1 MKKILLITSVLIL
14 LCVLLVSCN
23 KLIDDENSKGAAQN
37 EASLTDLSVP
47 LDFSDYNVSITE
59 DDETS
64 NVDISSPEESN
75 PPEDSNPEENS
86 ETEESQTEV
95 VESYVW
101 YGQKELDQW
110 FAEKKAYVEAL
121 TGKNRTSDGKHLRYY
136 EGITDP
142 IVGYINEKAG
152 TDKLNGILQNEYS
165 KMFAGTQD
173 SNTPAVLEYYGIT
186 KEEYVALLNST
197 LPAAPE
203 GEKPNFMYQLQVYH
217 YDALFAEQYW
227 NHPFYLVSD
236 YVPPEI
242 DSYYTSLEDR
252 GGYTKR
258 YYRIDRLL
266 IEYVGV
272 DEFEKWLEEKED
284 VDQNILDFVEYFGI
298 TREIYEDIYR
308 ETCYLV
314 DMYGAKWH
322 RLPYNTDYL
331 FGTPEMQDEY
341 FKVHPLN

>member
-23 KLIDDENSKGAAQN
+23 KLIDDENSKGAVQN
-37 EASLTDLSVP
+37 EASLNELSVP
-47 LDFSDYNVSITE
+47 LNVSDYNVSITE
-59 DDETS
+59 ESDTS
-64 NVDISSPEESN
+64 KIDVSVPEESSVSEE
-75 PPEDSNPEENS
+75 PPSEIS

-95 VESYVW
+95 TEAYVW

-110 FAEKKAYVEAL
+110 YANYKAEIEAR
-121 TGKNRTSDGKHLRYY
+121 TGNKRTADGKHVRYY
-136 EGITDP
+136 NSNSGEVIR
-142 IVGYINEKAG
+142 YINLKAG
-152 TDKLNGILQNEYS
+152 TNEHYGIFDTEYRA
-165 KMFAGTQD
+165 MFGCTEDIA
-173 SNTPAVLEYYGIT
+173 TPAMLDYYGIT
-186 KEEYVALLNST
+186 KEEYIEYYNSL
-197 LPAAPE
+197 LPAVPE
-203 GEKPNFMYQLQVYH
+203 GEIPLVDLMGYRYE
-217 YDALFAEQYW
+217 ALFSEQYW
-227 NHPFYLVSD
+227 NHPDFLLSD

-284 VDQNILDFVEYFGI
+284 VDQNILDFVKYFGI

-308 ETCYLV
+308 DTCLTGPPEYVVVRWL
-314 DMYGAKWH
+314 

-341 FKVHPLN
+341 FKVHPLD

>member
-23 KLIDDENSKGAAQN
+23 KLIDDENSKSAAQN

-47 LDFSDYNVSITE
+47 VDVSDYNVSVTE
-59 DDETS
+59 ESETS

-75 PPEDSNPEENS
+75 PPEDSNPEEIS
-86 ETEESQTEV
+86 EAEESQTEV

-101 YGQKELDQW
+101 YGQEEMNQW
-110 FAEKKAYVEAL
+110 LADYYAYWDSL
-121 TGKNRTSDGKHLRYY
+121 TGKNRTHDGKHLNHYSGLG
-136 EGITDP
+136 E
-142 IVGYINEKAG
+142 VNLYINEKAG
-152 TDKLNGILQNEYS
+152 TDKHNGIFENEYFV
-165 KMFAGTQD
+165 MFEGTQD
-173 SNTPAVLEYYGIT
+173 CTAGAVLDYYGIT
-186 KEEYVALLNST
+186 KEEYIEYFNST
-197 LPAAPE
+197 LPEAPE
-203 GEKPNFMYQLQVYH
+203 GEMPFFAPYSIYIYH

-272 DEFEKWLEEKED
+272 DEFEKWLDEKED
-284 VDQNILDFVEYFGI
+284 VDQNILDFVKYFGI

-341 FKVHPLN
+341 FKVHPLD

>member
-1 MKKILLITSVLIL
+1 MKKMLFIIAAVIL

-47 LDFSDYNVSITE
+47 LDFSDYNVSVTE
-59 DDETS
+59 ESETS

-101 YGQKELDQW
+101 YGQEEMDQW
-110 FAEKKAYVEAL
+110 FAEQKAYVESL
-121 TGKNRTSDGKHLRYY
+121 TGKNRTSDGKHSIEYS
-136 EGITDP
+136 
-142 IVGYINEKAG
+142 IVSGTVISYINLKAG
-152 TDKLNGILQNEYS
+152 TNEHYGIFDTEYIA
-165 KMFAGTQD
+165 MFDCTED
-173 SNTPAVLEYYGIT
+173 IVTPAMLDYYGIT
-186 KEEYVALLNST
+186 KEEYIEYYNST
-197 LPAAPE
+197 LPEAPE
-203 GEKPNFMYQLQVYH
+203 GERPRFLLSLYVYR
-217 YDALFAEQYW
+217 YDAMFADQYW
-227 NHPFYLVSD
+227 NHPDFLLSD
-236 YVPPEI
+236 YVLPEI

-258 YYRIDRLL
+258 YYRIDSLL
-266 IEYVGV
+266 IEHVGV

-298 TREIYEDIYR
+298 TREIYEDVYR
-308 ETCYLV
+308 ETCY
-314 DMYGAKWH
+314 DIYTRKWIL
-322 RLPYNTDYL
+322 LPYNPDYL

>member
-1 MKKILLITSVLIL
+1 MKKILLITSAVIL

-23 KLIDDENSKGAAQN
+23 QLIDDENSKGAVQN

-47 LDFSDYNVSITE
+47 LDVSGYNVSITE
-59 DDETS
+59 ESETS
-64 NVDISSPEESN
+64 KIDVSSPNDNSAPEES
-75 PPEDSNPEENS
+75 PSENS

-95 VESYVW
+95 TEAYVW
-101 YGQKELDQW
+101 YGREEMDQW
-110 FAEKKAYVEAL
+110 YAENKAYWESQ
-121 TGKNRTSDGKHLRYY
+121 TGKNRTHDGKHLSYY
-136 EGITDP
+136 EGIKDP
-142 IVGYINEKAG
+142 IAGYINEKAG
-152 TDKLNGILQNEYS
+152 TDKFNGILENEYAD
-165 KMFAGTQD
+165 MFERTEDCHTA
-173 SNTPAVLEYYGIT
+173 AVIEYYGIT

-203 GEKPNFMYQLQVYH
+203 GEQPNIMHPLFVYR

-227 NHPFYLVSD
+227 NHPDFLLSD
-236 YVPPEI
+236 YVVPEI

-272 DEFEKWLEEKED
+272 DEFKKWLDEKED

-298 TREIYEDIYR
+298 TRGIYEDIYR
-308 ETCYLV
+308 ETCY
-314 DMYGAKWH
+314 DQYTGNWRM
-322 RLPYNTDYL
+322 LPYNPDYL

-341 FKVHPLN
+341 FRIHPLN